1 MKLYNSI
8 GPNPHVVRMF
18 IHELGLELE
27 TVEEGQETIIITNII
42 SRAVLNVF
50 NSKFNLEL
58 FESLLDQ
65 FQNGLLFETG
75 PEIPDSAYIIEIEK
89 ITGLLELLLN
99 SSGSKENAEIVSL
112 FEFILEGLYLSKKL
126 NKNNNKDSETYSV

>member
-1 MKLYNSI
+1 MGK
-8 GPNPHVVRMF
+8 V
-18 IHELGLELE
+18 ELE